1 MPARVRFTSAQPA
14 HSASAPSTFSAR
26 KLALSLLAC
35 TLLASCAGQMAYRDG
50 KDLIAQNR
58 IEEGLQKFKQA
69 NTEDPRSPVFRA
81 ALSQTKERAIASLLL
96 EAEQLAKSQAELAR
110 QRYQRILGIE
120 PNNMRAVEGLQN
132 LDKAG
137 RHSKWLA
144 EALVLQE
151 KKDLVGA
158 RAKMALILL
167 ENPTHQAASQALR
180 ALNEAN
186 AAPSLQSQLAVAYR
200 KPINIDF
207 KDASVKQVFD
217 VIARTSGLNILF
229 DKDVR
234 QDQKMSIILKNST
247 IEAAIHYALMT
258 NQLEQQVMD
267 GNTIL
272 IYPNQPAKI
281 KDYQDIVVRS
291 FFLGNAEAKT
301 VANSIKTIVK
311 TRDIVVDEKL
321 NMIVLRDS
329 PEAVKMAEKLV
340 ALHDQPEPEV
350 MLEVE
355 ILEVKRTRLLEL
367 GISWPNNL
375 SLSVLPTTTSIST
388 GTGTGATGTTGTTGT
403 TTTTSSG
410 TLLLSDLRANLNAGR
425 IGAEIGKVTARAGQ
439 SDSDVNLLAN
449 PRIRA
454 RNHEK
459 AKIHIGERVPSV
471 TSTATSIAVSES
483 VNYLD
488 IGLKLEVE
496 PSIFLDNDVAIKISM
511 EVSNIVSEIQT
522 KSGTSAYRIGNRS
535 ASTVLRLKDGETQI
549 LAGLLNDED
558 RRSANK
564 IPGIG
569 DFPILGRLFGGNVD
583 ANEKTEIILSITPRL
598 IRNIQRPDAALAEF
612 RAGTE
617 GSMRVRPES
626 GGAVTVLPSRN
637 AASAASSA
645 ASSQGPSA
653 NPAQNNPS
661 TNPGS
666 SNNSSSSGSSF
677 NQPGTSITVPS
688 ATGATTNLETG
699 SVAPSPTPPQLQ
711 WAGPPTVKVGE
722 NLSLQLVMRS
732 DQAIASL
739 PLALSFDNKVL
750 QVTGIQEG
758 DFLKQGGA
766 QTTFTSKIDPSGQ
779 ILISGTRNGPGGAT
793 EAGAI
798 VTINFRALTPS
809 DASRVQLITIS
820 PVTANGQGLITA
832 LPAPYSLQ
840 VRP

>member
-1 MPARVRFTSAQPA
+1 MPARVRFTSAQPSMLA
-14 HSASAPSTFSAR
+14 ASSLVASAPR
-26 KLALSLLAC
+26 KLAISLLAC
-35 TLLASCAGQMAYRDG
+35 GLLAGCAGQMAYRDG
-50 KDLIAQNR
+50 KSLIEQNR
-58 IEEGLQKFKQA
+58 LEEGLQKLQQA
-69 NTEDPRSPVFRA
+69 NREDPRSPVFRA
-81 ALSQTKERAIASLLL
+81 ALSQTRERAIATLLL
-96 EAEQLAKSQAELAR
+96 EAEQLAKSQPEMAK

-120 PNNMRAVEGLQN
+120 PNNMRAMEGLQS
-132 LDKAG
+132 LDKAE
-137 RHSKWLA
+137 RHAKWLT
-144 EALVLQE
+144 EALALQE
-151 KKDLVGA
+151 KKDIIGA
-158 RAKMALILL
+158 RAKMSLILL
-167 ENPTHQAASQALR
+167 ENPKHQAASQALR

-321 NMIVLRDS
+321 NMIVLRDN

-367 GISWPNNL
+367 GISWPNTL
-375 SLSVLPTTTSIST
+375 SLSVLPTTTTNTGST
-388 GTGTGATGTTGTTGT
+388 SNNGTTVTTG
-403 TTTTSSG
+403 TTSSG

-425 IGAEIGKVTARAGQ
+425 ISAEIGKTVARAGQ
-439 SDSDVNLLAN
+439 VDSDVNLLAN

-496 PSIFLDNDVAIKISM
+496 PSIFLDNDVAIKVNM
-511 EVSNIVSEIQT
+511 EVSNIVSELQT

-569 DFPILGRLFGGNVD
+569 EFPILGRLFGGNVD
-583 ANEKTEIILSITPRL
+583 SNEKTEIILSITPRL

-626 GGAVTVLPSRN
+626 GGGVTVLSPRN
-637 AASAASSA
+637 AGSTAGSAPSSSA
-645 ASSQGPSA
+645 QGPNA
-653 NPAQNNPS
+653 NPSGTNPS
-661 TNPGS
+661 TNPGTNANAS
-666 SNNSSSSGSSF
+666 GNFGSNTN
-677 NQPGTSITVPS
+677 NQIGTVVNPP

-699 SVAPSPTPPQLQ
+699 SGAPSPTPPQLQ
-711 WAGPPTVKVGE
+711 WQGPPNVKVGE
-722 NLSLQLVMRS
+722 SFSLQLVMRS
-732 DQAIASL
+732 DQAITSV
-739 PLALSFDNKVL
+739 PLAIAFDNKVL

-779 ILISGTRNGPGGAT
+779 ILISGTRSGTGGAT
-793 EAGAI
+793 ESGSI
-798 VTINFRALTPS
+798 VTINFRSLAPS
-809 DASRVQLITIS
+809 DSSRVQLVTIS
-820 PVTANGQGLITA
+820 PITINGQGLITA
-832 LPAPYSLQ
+832 LPAAYSIQ